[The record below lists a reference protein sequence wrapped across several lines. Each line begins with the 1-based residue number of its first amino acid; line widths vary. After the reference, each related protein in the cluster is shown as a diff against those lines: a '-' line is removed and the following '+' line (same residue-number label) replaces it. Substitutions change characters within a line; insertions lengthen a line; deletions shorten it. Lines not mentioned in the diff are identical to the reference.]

1 MTIRLAQLGTWHLHA
16 AHHVE
21 AARRNPHTDVV
32 AVWDESPPAG
42 TAFASEH
49 VLDFEPRLDVLLS
62 RSDIEG
68 VIIDTATADH
78 PAVIAA
84 ALRAGKHV
92 FTEKVLAIRT
102 EDAASLIRL
111 AAENDVVLA
120 VSLQRLVEASIRTV
134 KRLIDEGAVGQVTA
148 SRIRYEHHGAVGVPW
163 IPEQFFNKAQT
174 GGGALIDL
182 GAHPIYLAMLLHGG
196 APTSV
201 SARMSH
207 VTGREIEDN
216 AVAVMDFPGGAFS
229 VAEVSMVASF
239 FAYSLEVTGTEGSI
253 AVGPSDSRV
262 LLRQGPGGAWTE
274 QESSPALADTF
285 DQWVAAVTTGDGD
298 PHHLTTALRVTQIIE
313 AAYESAETGTVVP
326 LATLSAHRA

>member
-1 MTIRLAQLGTWHLHA
+1 VTIILAQLGTWHLHA

-21 AARRNPHTDVV
+21 AARRNPHTDVLV
-32 AVWDESPPAG
+32 VWDEDPQAG
-42 TAFASEH
+42 AAFAAQH
-49 VLDFEPRLDVLLS
+49 ALVFEPDLDALLV
-62 RSDIEG
+62 RSDIDG
-68 VIIDTATADH
+68 VIIDTATSDH

-92 FTEKVLAIRT
+92 FTEKVLAIRS

-111 AAENDVVLA
+111 AADNDVILA

-134 KRLIDEGAVGQVTA
+134 KRLIDEGAVGQITA

-163 IPEQFFNKAQT
+163 IPEHFFNKKQT

-196 APTSV
+196 PPASV
-201 SARMSH
+201 SARMSF
-207 VTGREIEDN
+207 VTGREVEDN

-239 FAYSLEVTGTEGSI
+239 FTYSLEVTGTEGSI
-253 AVGPSDSRV
+253 AIGPSDGRV
-262 LLRQGPGGAWTE
+262 LLRQGPGGTWTE

-285 DQWVAAVTTGDGD
+285 DQWVDAVTTGDID

-313 AAYESAETGTVVP
+313 AAYESAESGSVVQ
-326 LATLSAHRA
+326 LAPLSAHRA